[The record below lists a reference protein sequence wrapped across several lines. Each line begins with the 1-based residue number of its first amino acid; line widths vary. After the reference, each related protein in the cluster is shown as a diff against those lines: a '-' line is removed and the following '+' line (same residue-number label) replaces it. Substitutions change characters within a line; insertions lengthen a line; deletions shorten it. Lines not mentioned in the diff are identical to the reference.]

1 MSSAL
6 LEAFLNEMR
15 AALESA
21 EAPYDPAA
29 KVDLA
34 DVVVHGRALL
44 EDPAPEA
51 LAAAAAELDS
61 SIRILRRRNLP
72 IGQLVSLGNELQEA
86 LLAAVASETQREA
99 HEHAHSVSE
108 RMLVELEQQNATPS
122 ELADRLGVDISQIS
136 RAARALRDDGLIE
149 VDPATG
155 DRRRRIYRAIQ
166 NRSADRRRWSWR
178 IFAERLPALRADDV
192 YSDLLPGRVGDRLSA
207 EAMAGVCAAF
217 REDLFSGRYVPTPA
231 HEVEIP
237 KPSGGVRPAAAL
249 RYADRLAYAALVER
263 CRPEIEAS
271 MVSEREVLWPR
282 GLRRDK
288 QWIALE
294 GFVNQSGASHVLS
307 VDIQSFYDSIRHDI
321 LAESLTQ
328 AGCDE
333 TVVSAMNEWLG
344 TVMGDLKRGLPQGLT
359 ASDPLATVV
368 LTPLDIALHSAG
380 FRYVRHG
387 DDLRV
392 LGSRSEVTDAA
403 RLIRKELRSL
413 ELTINDDKTRVLCH
427 ATYMDRRSE
436 VSSAVREYLDAS
448 DHVERHS
455 AIFQLLDALG
465 ADDELSWSWYHE
477 TLSVRDVMESVGTPW
492 DPSDTSALMI
502 LLKEVAAAEEA
513 SARLKQRW
521 ENLRSQSGTVLMRA
535 GISLLAA
542 AGAAEP
548 AAELEAAVV
557 ARPEYADALSTYI
570 ETAAPSNP
578 TAVAGLL
585 QRIEE
590 TGETSGAQWLR
601 FYEALG
607 EAGKSGEFDNLAR
620 THLHSTAGGW
630 MRRLRA
636 ARFMALHGK
645 LDANWLPEFSTEA
658 PTALRDDVLDLTRR
672 VAPFSLEDAAK
683 DEGATVAALLAATA

>member
-15 AALESA
+15 AALERT
-21 EAPYDPAA
+21 EAPYNPAA
-29 KVDLA
+29 SVDLT
-34 DVVVHGRALL
+34 DVIVHGRALL
-44 EDPAPEA
+44 EDPAPET

-72 IGQLVSLGNELQEA
+72 IGQLVSLGHDLQEA
-86 LLAAVASETQREA
+86 LLATVTSEAQRETR
-99 HEHAHSVSE
+99 EYAHSVGE
-108 RMLVELEQQNATPS
+108 RMLIELEQQTASPT

-136 RAARALRDDGLIE
+136 RAARALCDDGLIE
-149 VDPATG
+149 VNRATG
-155 DRRRRIYRAIQ
+155 DRRRRIYKAVRAG
-166 NRSADRRRWSWR
+166 SADRRRWSWR
-178 IFAERLPALRADDV
+178 IFAERLPVLRADDV
-192 YSDLLPGRVGDRLSA
+192 CSDLLPGRVGDRLPVGGMTS
-207 EAMAGVCAAF
+207 VCAAF
-217 REDLFSGRYVPTPA
+217 REDLFSGRYAPTPA
-231 HEVEIP
+231 YEVEIP
-237 KPSGGVRPAAAL
+237 KPNGGVRPAAAL

-271 MVSEREVLWPR
+271 MVSQREVLWPR
-282 GLRRDK
+282 GLRSDK
-288 QWIALE
+288 QWIELE
-294 GFVNQSGASHVLS
+294 GFVNQSGATHVLS

-321 LAESLTQ
+321 LSETLTQ

-333 TVVSAMNEWLG
+333 TVVSALNEWLG
-344 TVMGDLKRGLPQGLT
+344 AVMGDLKRGIPQGLV
-359 ASDPLATVV
+359 ASDPLATAV
-368 LTPLDIALHSAG
+368 LAPLDMKLRSAG

-392 LGSRSEVTDAA
+392 LGSLSEVRDAA

-413 ELTINDDKTRVLCH
+413 ELTINDDKTRALLH
-427 ATYMDRRSE
+427 ATYMDRRNE

-492 DPSDTSALMI
+492 DPSDTSALII
-502 LLKEVAAAEEA
+502 LLKEVAAAEET
-513 SARLKQRW
+513 SARREQRW
-521 ENLRSQSGTVLMRA
+521 RDLRSQSGAVLMRA

-542 AGAAEP
+542 TGAAEP

-570 ETAAPSNP
+570 GTAAPSNP
-578 TAVAGLL
+578 SAVAGLL

-590 TGETSGAQWLR
+590 SGVTTGAQWLR

-607 EAGKSGEFDNLAR
+607 TAGNSGEFDNLAQ
-620 THLHSTAGGW
+620 THLRSTEGGW

-636 ARFMALHGK
+636 ARFMAHHGK
-645 LDANWLPEFSTEA
+645 LDAIWIPEISAEA

-672 VAPFSLEDAAK
+672 VAPFSFDDAAK
-683 DEGATVAALLAATA
+683 EEGYTVAALLAATA